1 MTTQEQA
8 FVLSYL
14 FYCIPKYYAVP
25 KYPPARASN
34 PSALLFKGRYCIAS
48 AWIKINDFPFFFQEV
63 RGKCL
68 WHHGS
73 PVVHTPLNHPFAA
86 WECWLSSKQLASCT
100 TSCPSWMQTCI
111 ISQTG
116 RTVLGMLCRGTG
128 GKTCQGRRRATFD
141 FAPHVPE
148 TLKLE
153 LQMPGIFWWRTSEA
167 VLVRSP
173 GSGTN
178 LVCQRKQPWSSSV
191 TYSYF
196 HSSNVS
202 RASNNGRQYIYT
214 FTAFIAQE
222 SSTDIDLLDSDDTI
236 VDPRFSA
243 PLQVVSSEEDESGD
257 DGPSTTSSKLA
268 GVSWKWHQG

>member
-1 MTTQEQA
+1 M
-8 FVLSYL
+8 
-14 FYCIPKYYAVP
+14 
-25 KYPPARASN
+25 
-34 PSALLFKGRYCIAS
+34 
-48 AWIKINDFPFFFQEV
+48 
-63 RGKCL
+63 
-68 WHHGS
+68 
-73 PVVHTPLNHPFAA
+73 
-86 WECWLSSKQLASCT
+86 
-100 TSCPSWMQTCI
+100 
-111 ISQTG
+111 
-116 RTVLGMLCRGTG
+116 
-128 GKTCQGRRRATFD
+128 
-141 FAPHVPE
+141 
-148 TLKLE
+148 
-153 LQMPGIFWWRTSEA
+153 
-167 VLVRSP
+167 
-173 GSGTN
+173 
-178 LVCQRKQPWSSSV
+178 